1 MYQIFSVGT
10 PGMTPRTGH
19 PTVTSHLQ
27 NVYINNKALFNII
40 IYFFLSKKLKLCEM
54 VYRAFVVEERYG
66 AKHT

>member
-40 IYFFLSKKLKLCEM
+40 IFFLSKKLKLCER
-54 VYRAFVVEERYG
+54 VYI
-66 AKHT
+66 

>member
-40 IYFFLSKKLKLCEM
+40 IFFSYLGSLNCVKGYIGLLL
-54 VYRAFVVEERYG
+54 YG
-66 AKHT
+66 AKHI

>member
-10 PGMTPRTGH
+10 PDMTPRTGH

-40 IYFFLSKKLKLCEM
+40 IFFLSKKLKLCER

-66 AKHT
+66 AKHI